1 MLYQGGIEM
10 KKLMLVLMNERIKA
24 YFKSKNANMNIY
36 ASYWHTNVF
45 DSYTEYTWV
54 SIWYKGL
61 FQKKM
66 TENELFKMVLTN
78 STKEVGI
85 Y

>member
-1 MLYQGGIEM
+1 M

-24 YFKSKNANMNIY
+24 YFKGKNANMNIY

-45 DSYTEYTWV
+45 DSYTEDTWV

-78 STKEVGI
+78 TTKEAGI